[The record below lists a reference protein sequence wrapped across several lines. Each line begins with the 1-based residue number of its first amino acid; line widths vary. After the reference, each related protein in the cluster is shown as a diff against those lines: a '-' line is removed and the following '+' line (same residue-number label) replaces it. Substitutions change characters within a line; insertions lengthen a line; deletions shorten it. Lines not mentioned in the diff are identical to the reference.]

1 MGLSLII
8 LSLLSHCT
16 PVPLCG
22 LTLCAPF
29 LCSLQMGAHVVC
41 NAVAVTEDDEISTSL
56 LCGPALVVSGFW
68 DIMGTSASWCGSGW
82 GPGRDPRGCYWPQTL
97 SAKCH
102 TGVLWSGDYSSSDSL
117 ISIRPTQLR
126 QWDLTGMTVTSLSPD
141 HVTRGLG

>member
-1 MGLSLII
+1 MSASGS
-8 LSLLSHCT
+8 
-16 PVPLCG
+16 
-22 LTLCAPF
+22 
-29 LCSLQMGAHVVC
+29 
-41 NAVAVTEDDEISTSL
+41 DSL
-56 LCGPALVVSGFW
+56 LCELVLVVSGFW

-126 QWDLTGMTVTSLSPD
+126 QILQSVSSPQTTARLEEGLILD
-141 HVTRGLG
+141 NDEAIETRRDNNESVRQAELEGGRKRFLKWIRYGSFISNASI

>member
-1 MGLSLII
+1 MEL
-8 LSLLSHCT
+8 LSLLWSWS
-16 PVPLCG
+16 G
-22 LTLCAPF
+22 LVLVWSCIVFYAVDISSSSEM
-29 LCSLQMGAHVVC
+29 LGSLPGASLNV
-41 NAVAVTEDDEISTSL
+41 SSL
-56 LCGPALVVSGFW
+56 LCGLVLVVSGFW

-126 QWDLTGMTVTSLSPD
+126 HSLEENFLESFFFPES
-141 HVTRGLG
+141 RAEI

>member
-1 MGLSLII
+1 MEL
-8 LSLLSHCT
+8 LSLLWSWS
-16 PVPLCG
+16 G
-22 LTLCAPF
+22 LVLVWSCIVF
-29 LCSLQMGAHVVC
+29 Y
-41 NAVAVTEDDEISTSL
+41 AVDISSSSEMSASGSDSL
-56 LCGPALVVSGFW
+56 LCGLVLVVSGFW

-126 QWDLTGMTVTSLSPD
+126 HSLEENFLESFFFPES
-141 HVTRGLG
+141 RAEI